1 MQLAIQH
8 LEAES
13 HSACFQLC
21 EAGICYIY
29 TPTQFS
35 TLKSKMGYLFTS
47 ESVSE
52 GHPDKVADQISDAV
66 LDQLLA
72 FDPNS
77 KVACETLVTT
87 GQVVVAGEVKSEAY
101 VDLQDVVRKTIAR
114 IGYTKAEYKFEAESC
129 GILSAIHEQS
139 ADINRGV
146 DRKDADPM
154 AQGAGDQGM
163 MFGYANNETDTY
175 MPLPLSL
182 AHDIVYVLSEI
193 RREGKQ
199 MTYLRPDSKSQV
211 TVEYSDDNV
220 AQRIDTIVV
229 STQHD
234 DFITAEE
241 AGSQEEADRQMLAQ
255 IQKDVE
261 EIVIPRVISERVNT
275 PEIKALF
282 HKGAIKYYVNPTG
295 KFVIGGPHGD
305 TGLTGRKIIVDT
317 YGGKGAH
324 GGGAFSGKDP
334 SKVDRSAAYAARH
347 IAKNMVAAGIADE
360 MLVQLSYAIGKP
372 EPISIYVDTY
382 GRSHVDLTDGQIAE
396 KIGELFDLRPAA
408 IERSLNLRQPIYE
421 ETASYGHMGRT
432 PEKVVKTFSAP
443 GQGEKQIEVELF
455 TWEKLDKVD
464 EIKKAFNK

>member
-1 MQLAIQH
+1 
-8 LEAES
+8 
-13 HSACFQLC
+13 
-21 EAGICYIY
+21 
-29 TPTQFS
+29 
-35 TLKSKMGYLFTS
+35 MGYLFTS

-66 LDQLLA
+66 LDELIA
-72 FDPNS
+72 YDSNS
-77 KVACETLVTT
+77 KVACETLITT
-87 GQVVVAGEVKSEAY
+87 GQVVVAGEVKSKAY
-101 VDLQDVVRKTIAR
+101 ADLQDIVRRTIRR
-114 IGYTKAEYKFEAESC
+114 IGYTKAEYKFDAESC

-146 DRKDADPM
+146 ERQDPM
-154 AQGAGDQGM
+154 SQGAGDQGM

-182 AHDIVYVLSEI
+182 AHDILIVLAEI

-211 TVEYSDDNV
+211 TVEYDDNGKAV
-220 AQRIDTIVV
+220 GIHTIVV

-234 DFITAEE
+234 EFITADE
-241 AGSQEEADRQMLAQ
+241 AGSQEKADEMMLAQ
-255 IQKDVE
+255 IRRDVI
-261 EIVIPRVISERVNT
+261 EILMPRVLEERVHT
-275 PEIKALF
+275 PEIKQLF
-282 HKGAIKYYVNPTG
+282 ENSEIRYFVNPTG

-360 MLVQLSYAIGKP
+360 MLVQLSYAIGVA
-372 EPISIYVDTY
+372 EPISIFVDTY
-382 GRSHVDLTDGQIAE
+382 GRSHVNMSDGEIAR
-396 KIGELFDLRPAA
+396 KVGEIFDLRPRA
-408 IERSLNLRQPIYE
+408 IEQRLKLRYPIYE
-421 ETASYGHMGRT
+421 ETASYGHVGRE
-432 PEKVVKTFSAP
+432 PIKVTKIFHSPYDGDKSMV
-443 GQGEKQIEVELF
+443 VELF
-455 TWEKLDKVD
+455 TWEKLDYVD
-464 EIKKAFNK
+464 TIKEAFKGTFK